1 MEQSFVRVGGF
12 VILTPDLEKSL
23 ETFKAYGIIGP
34 WREFYTDSEN
44 VKQVV
49 KHGKPA
55 EEIGARICMCDYG
68 EITIELFEPRDPES
82 DFYRDLQKLGRP
94 FIHHVI
100 MRTKPAFYEV
110 AKEKGVEE
118 HMSAYFPRIDEKGRW
133 FATSQD
139 LGFDIYA
146 WDPHSD
152 GQAKRYPQ
160 DYITTGAYQTN
171 K

>member
-12 VILTPDLEKSL
+12 VILTPDIEKSL
-23 ETFKAYGIIGP
+23 ETFKSYGIIGP
-34 WREFYTDSEN
+34 WREFYTDAEN
-44 VKQVV
+44 VQQVM
-49 KHGKPA
+49 KNGKPA
-55 EEIGARICMCDYG
+55 DEIGARICMCDYG

-82 DFYRDLQKLGRP
+82 EFYKDLQKIGRP

-118 HMSAYFPRIDEKGRW
+118 HMSAYFPRIGEQGRW
-133 FATSQD
+133 FATSED

-152 GQAKRYPQ
+152 GPAKRYPQ
-160 DYITTGAYQTN
+160 DYITTGAYNTN